1 MEIGDAAK
9 IKGLCR
15 SNEPI
20 PKPSMT
26 LHTMHA
32 DIGYGNSTAPGG
44 IKYILILVDR
54 KSCYCW
60 VYGLKGISGDDIKA
74 AFLKFKIEA

>member
-9 IKGLCR
+9 IKGSR
-15 SNEPI
+15 QSNEPI
-20 PKPSMT
+20 PTPPMT

-32 DIGYGNSTAPGG
+32 NIGYGNSTAPGG
-44 IKYILILVDR
+44 IKYIPILVDR
-54 KSCYCW
+54 KSRYCW

-74 AFLKFKIEA
+74 AFL